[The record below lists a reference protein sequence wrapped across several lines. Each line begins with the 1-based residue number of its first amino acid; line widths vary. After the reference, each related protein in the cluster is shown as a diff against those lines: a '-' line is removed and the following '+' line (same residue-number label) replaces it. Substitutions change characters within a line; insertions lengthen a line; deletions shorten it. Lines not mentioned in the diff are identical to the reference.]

1 MVGIG
6 GHITTLKLLSMNID
20 LMLIKP
26 RTKHGFKAKY
36 IFNYNFSTSLD
47 VNHFQIQSIMVAYE
61 SLRNQEFFFQNPTLG
76 YMTKTLNQIIFF
88 SPIKISEYFFQ
99 QHWESEYFFR
109 KKP

>member
-61 SLRNQEFFFQNPTLG
+61 SLRNQEIFFPESHIRLYDKNSESDYFFFLHQN
-76 YMTKTLNQIIFF
+76 Q
-88 SPIKISEYFFQ
+88 
-99 QHWESEYFFR
+99 
-109 KKP
+109 

>member
-6 GHITTLKLLSMNID
+6 GHITTLKLLPMNID

-36 IFNYNFSTSLD
+36 IFNNNFSTSLD

-61 SLRNQEFFFQNPTLG
+61 SLRNQQNFDKAGGSDCIQRENHVRKRIRKLSGVWTSEMLGRLLPVFTL
-76 YMTKTLNQIIFF
+76 LL
-88 SPIKISEYFFQ
+88 
-99 QHWESEYFFR
+99 
-109 KKP
+109 